1 MTARTD
7 IVDALKTV
15 PELAA
20 TPTMPDTITAGMA
33 WPAWAFSEPLTR
45 CGATTTW
52 YVFVA
57 LPAGNLPAT
66 VDAADDLVDDIVAV
80 LQAVG
85 KVLRWE
91 PWRIP
96 LEPGQQGIPVVRYTL
111 EV

>member
-1 MTARTD
+1 MTARSD

-15 PELAA
+15 PELSASA
-20 TPTMPDTITAGMA
+20 TMPDTITAGMA
-33 WPAWAFSEPLTR
+33 WPAWAFTEPLNQ
-45 CGATTTW
+45 CGSITSW

-57 LPAGNLPAT
+57 LPAGNTAAT
-66 VDAADDLVDDIVAV
+66 VETADDLVDTVATA
-80 LQAVG
+80 LFAVG
-85 KVLRWE
+85 KVIRWE

>member
-1 MTARTD
+1 VTVRSD

-15 PELAA
+15 PEL
-20 TPTMPDTITAGMA
+20 TPGPTMPDVIVAGHA
-33 WPAWAFSEPLTR
+33 WPAWASSEPVTA
-45 CGATTTW
+45 CGAVTTW

-66 VDAADDLVDDIVAV
+66 VAAADDLVDDVAAA
-80 LQAVG
+80 LAAAG
-85 KVLRWE
+85 KLVRWE

-96 LEPGQQGIPVVRYTL
+96 IEPGQQGVPVVRYTL

>member
-1 MTARTD
+1 MTVRSD

-15 PELAA
+15 PELAVA
-20 TPTMPDTITAGMA
+20 ATMPDTITAGHA
-33 WPAWAFSEPLTR
+33 WPAWASTEPVTLCASTV
-45 CGATTTW
+45 TW

-66 VDAADDLVDDIVAV
+66 VERADDLVDQVAEV
-80 LQAVG
+80 LWTVG
-85 KVLRWE
+85 KVTRWE